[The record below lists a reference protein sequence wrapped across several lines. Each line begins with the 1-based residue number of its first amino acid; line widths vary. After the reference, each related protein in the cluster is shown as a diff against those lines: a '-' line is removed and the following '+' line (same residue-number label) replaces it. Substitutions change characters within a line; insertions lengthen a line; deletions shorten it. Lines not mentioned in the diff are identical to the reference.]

1 MCPDAFEATYQ
12 TGVEWV
18 LIPLISG
25 HVSGLM
31 SKEETKAALTVLIPL
46 ISGHVS
52 GHRLRRGRGDSRV
65 LIPLISGHVSG
76 PRPESMS
83 ATATS

>member
-52 GHRLRRGRGDSRV
+52 GQNVPVEAAKAYLS
-65 LIPLISGHVSG
+65 
-76 PRPESMS
+76 
-83 ATATS
+83 